1 MNRLPSYDCFSFII
15 QTAAVSLMFKVSRH
29 HETNES
35 KHSTRYNGRDR
46 ATRPPSLRSTQD
58 DISVQQLHALI
69 EVQAHT
75 ITQWTKA
82 TETQCGFQDRRS
94 SQINK
99 FCSVLEIVKY
109 ANNNNCTAS
118 NMQRSQGTNVL
129 AIKSKWCF
137 FFLFFFYSRLKRV
150 KKKKER
156 VMKHT

>member
-1 MNRLPSYDCFSFII
+1 MNRLPSSDCFSLII
-15 QTAAVSLMFKVSRH
+15 QTAAASLMFKVSRH

-35 KHSTRYNGRDR
+35 KHSTSYTGRDW

-58 DISVQQLHALI
+58 DTSVQQLHALI

-82 TETQCGFQDRRS
+82 TETQCGVWDRRS

-129 AIKSKWCF
+129 AIKSKCVSF
-137 FFLFFFYSRLKRV
+137 FYSFFYSRL
-150 KKKKER
+150 E
-156 VMKHT
+156 